1 MPRTIL
7 LLLLCPIILLS
18 CSKQSGIDIQPVS
31 VSSTVVIEEG
41 VYVPAQILVHENHL
55 YITDRSNNP
64 SIAIFQITEEGSYNP
79 AKQLGREGRG
89 GGEFLAPNTLLV
101 NSHTNNVYV
110 FDIGGRKLVPI
121 NQELELEGNREK
133 IIEMNG
139 MPDNIHA
146 ISDSAYAVTG
156 IYVGARFGV
165 FQNDGQ
171 SLKEASSF
179 GEFEPTDVELNSF
192 HEAAAW
198 RSGSVYS
205 EENQILALFPRY
217 ANRAELYDL
226 DGNFISHYESTSH
239 GKPKVGYVNDEF
251 VFSDDAI
258 VTYLSVAAMGENI
271 YALYS
276 GEKYGSEASG
286 EGNRVHVFDWDL
298 NLLTILELD
307 HHASTIA
314 VDGNNGLYTSQNNP
328 DVTIRFIN
336 LRD

>member
-165 FQNDGQ
+165 F
-171 SLKEASSF
+171 KK
-179 GEFEPTDVELNSF
+179 
-192 HEAAAW
+192 
-198 RSGSVYS
+198 R
-205 EENQILALFPRY
+205 
-217 ANRAELYDL
+217 RAIIKR
-226 DGNFISHYESTSH
+226 GIFI
-239 GKPKVGYVNDEF
+239 
-251 VFSDDAI
+251 
-258 VTYLSVAAMGENI
+258 
-271 YALYS
+271 
-276 GEKYGSEASG
+276 
-286 EGNRVHVFDWDL
+286 R
-298 NLLTILELD
+298 
-307 HHASTIA
+307 
-314 VDGNNGLYTSQNNP
+314 
-328 DVTIRFIN
+328 
-336 LRD
+336 